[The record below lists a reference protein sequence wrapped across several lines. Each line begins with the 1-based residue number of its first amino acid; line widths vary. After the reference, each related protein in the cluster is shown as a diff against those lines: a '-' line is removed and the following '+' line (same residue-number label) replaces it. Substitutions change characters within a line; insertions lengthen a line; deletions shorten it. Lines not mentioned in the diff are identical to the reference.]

1 MNETKASDVASVAV
15 AMDGK
20 FDHLTESMAE
30 HAPKCKAKSPETCQY
45 VLKEAAAEMEKP
57 ENKGKSKEEIIKQV
71 AAQHEKFKAEGQA
84 RAAGGAP
91 KDVKSDPNVRT
102 QFDEAKKIVDSLP
115 DAQKAEGQKIIQQME
130 NEAARQNAQNAQN
143 GAAQGGTD
151 AAKTDAA
158 ATGGEQSADGAQ
170 NNGTAAQTGN
180 AAQSAQPSDEERY
193 AALMQRHAT
202 PKKEDKIAREKK
214 YVMSKMESFRKEQE
228 EKGTPEWKIQEGE
241 DKIWAEHQERL
252 NQIEQDFAGTDGGA
266 DGGADG
272 GTDATASAET
282 NTAETASAEGT
293 AEKNDADTSTAE
305 GSAGE
310 GSTGE
315 TGTAETTTA
324 EGGSDGSTAETSTDT
339 TTAEGST
346 AEGRTG
352 GSTGETSTAETTTA
366 STGTESGTT
375 TEGSTSSSTST
386 EGGSTSTSEGSTA
399 PEEKIIEKDGKKYL
413 DISHLSFFPAMF
425 RALKEGW
432 KGNVNGIIY
441 DRKAYLDKKKREAE
455 EATKRGETAEPTPAE
470 KAKGMALFKA
480 FDVDPDKM
488 PEERRKDLEAISKRF
503 DSPDENVRKKARSE
517 FYKALRDYQNIDKMN
532 GANKEEKAEESEV
545 TAQPAS
551 ASESTSDDT
560 SSSSTE
566 EESTGGGEAEVTAES
581 AGGDTSS
588 DTTAEASGTS
598 GGTEASASGSG
609 ESGTAESTGAEGT
622 GGEAKSEWKPEH
634 QPHEDPVAEGTSAE
648 EHAKVCKANPK
659 SNCPFLKSHMSK
671 EQLEALDGGSSDAGS
686 SSSGSTASTGREGGG
701 TSGGESASTAQ
712 KKDRNT
718 LHKEMMD
725 ASSAYND
732 LVQKKENGDTSIT
745 DEQVNA
751 AMKKWDDATE
761 AYRNSA
767 RGGNGGGNSSTAET
781 KADGGSDASTGGGST
796 GTAETTAS
804 AETGTASG
812 GGEGDGGG
820 NGALSI
826 NDEDLPELSEED
838 AEKRMNERTGS
849 LAKEN
854 DGEVDFSSQPQTEED
869 QQNIDKIMSKIT
881 SKKGGGLG
889 LDPEDA
895 EVMGCV
901 KGPIFTTYKF
911 RIDGD
916 IGAITG
922 KKFLNNLGFAL
933 GQGDAAAMVE
943 PLKDGTYAIMV
954 KNKNPENVGLDEPLT
969 SKEYLDAVAKRPN
982 AVLVPTCKDAQG
994 RWKFIDLTKGPHMM
1008 VTGGSGQGKSVFLNS
1023 VLASIMHQYHGK
1035 VMLGVLDPK
1044 GTEMGSV
1051 DGYKNTLTYNLG
1063 NGKTSSGV
1071 VHGDANACVD
1081 AIINLKNVMISR
1093 NKMLQRAGKA
1103 AGITLRNLGDY
1114 NDWVK
1119 KNPNV
1124 KDPQT
1129 GKPFKPQQPIIQIV
1143 DEFKQ
1148 LQDVAKEQKR
1158 DKELMGAIGQIV
1170 QLSRSSGVHCIFA
1183 TQNPD
1188 VNSIPSTIAT
1198 NCQQRVAFKAK
1209 NQYRG
1214 SPMCTDLLHPGDM
1227 RIDDGK
1233 EVTRGQSPFVDE
1245 GSCNAIASGKRLK
1258 APPPKAKPK
1267 TPPMPKQKEVEE
1279 VTAESA
1285 GEAKQD
1291 ASGTFNTSSVQQ
1303 GAQGGEKKAAAAQT
1317 NTATTQKQTAAKP
1330 APKRTDGDI
1339 GLKDS
1344 EKLQPSERLQAG
1356 ETASGSTAQTAT
1368 ATEQKKAA
1376 PQPAK
1381 PKKRKWTKQ
1390 EISQQAETNKQLSQ
1404 QLIDMVKSVHGGA
1417 RESVKK
1423 GRKYLALKAKRDE
1436 GFARMKAMNDGVEY
1450 VPQGTPTTD
1459 SASPHELIA
1468 SIVRATAKFRERDL
1482 AGKLTVKA
1490 RIARTL
1496 HRRNPDEPIV

>member
-71 AAQHEKFKAEGQA
+71 ASQHEKFKAEGQA

-91 KDVKSDPNVRT
+91 KDVKADPNVRT

-130 NEAARQNAQNAQN
+130 NEAARQNAQNTQN
-143 GAAQGGTD
+143 GAAQGGID

-170 NNGTAAQTGN
+170 NNGTAAQSGN
-180 AAQSAQPSDEERY
+180 MAQSAQPSDDERY
-193 AALMQRHAT
+193 AALMQRYAT

-228 EKGTPEWKIQEGE
+228 EKGVPEWKIQEGE

-252 NQIEQDFAGTDGGA
+252 NQIEQDFAGSDGGA
-266 DGGADG
+266 EGAEKNGSTEATADGGTDGGADG

-282 NTAETASAEGT
+282 NTAENASAEGT
-293 AEKNDADTSTAE
+293 AQKNDADTST
-305 GSAGE
+305 SE

-324 EGGSDGSTAETSTDT
+324 EGGTDG
-339 TTAEGST
+339 
-346 AEGRTG
+346 
-352 GSTGETSTAETTTA
+352 STAETTTA

-375 TEGSTSSSTST
+375 AEGSTTSSTST
-386 EGGSTSTSEGSTA
+386 EGGSNSSSEGSTSSSTTTSTA
-399 PEEKIIEKDGKKYL
+399 PEEKIVEKDGKKYL

-425 RALKEGW
+425 RAIKEGW
-432 KGNVNGIIY
+432 KGNVNGVIY
-441 DRKAYLDKKKREAE
+441 DRKAYLEKKAKEAE
-455 EATKRGETAEPTPAE
+455 EATKRGETAEPNPAD
-470 KAKGMALFKA
+470 KAKGTALFKA
-480 FDVDPDKM
+480 FGIDPEKLSA
-488 PEERRKDLEAISKRF
+488 ERRQDLEDIAK
-503 DSPDENVRKKARSE
+503 DYASPDSKVRDKARSR
-517 FYKALRDYQNIDKMN
+517 FAKALRDYNSIDKMT
-532 GANKEEKAEESEV
+532 GANKEEKKEEPEV
-545 TAQPAS
+545 TAEPAS
-551 ASESTSDDT
+551 GGESSSGDT
-560 SSSSTE
+560 SSSA
-566 EESTGGGEAEVTAES
+566 GGGEAEVSAES

-609 ESGTAESTGAEGT
+609 ESGTAESTGSEGT

-634 QPHEDPVAEGTSAE
+634 QPKEDPVAEGTSAE

-659 SNCPFLKSHMSK
+659 SNCPFLKAHMSK
-671 EQLEALDGGSSDAGS
+671 EQLAALDGGSSDAGAGS
-686 SSSGSTASTGREGGG
+686 SSSGGEGGG
-701 TSGGESASTAQ
+701 AS
-712 KKDRNT
+712 
-718 LHKEMMD
+718 
-725 ASSAYND
+725 
-732 LVQKKENGDTSIT
+732 
-745 DEQVNA
+745 
-751 AMKKWDDATE
+751 
-761 AYRNSA
+761 
-767 RGGNGGGNSSTAET
+767 GGNGGGSASTAET
-781 KADGGSDASTGGGST
+781 KAEGGTSTATTGGEGT

-804 AETGTASG
+804 AEHGTASG
-812 GGEGDGGG
+812 GGEGGSEGGSG
-820 NGALSI
+820 GALSI

-854 DGEVDFSSQPQTEED
+854 DSEVDFSSQPQTEED

-889 LDPEDA
+889 LAPEDA
-895 EVMGCV
+895 EVIGCV

-1035 VMLGVLDPK
+1035 VMIGVLDPK

-1214 SPMCTDLLHPGDM
+1214 SPLCTDLLHPGDM

-1233 EVTRGQSPFVDE
+1233 EVTRGQSPFIDE

-1317 NTATTQKQTAAKP
+1317 STAPAQKQTASTP
-1330 APKRTDGDI
+1330 AQTD
-1339 GLKDS
+1339 
-1344 EKLQPSERLQAG
+1344 
-1356 ETASGSTAQTAT
+1356 TASGSTAQTAT

-1376 PQPAK
+1376 PQSAK

>member
-1 MNETKASDVASVAV
+1 MGTNAMNETKASDVASVAV

-57 ENKGKSKEEIIKQV
+57 ENKGKSKEDIIKQV

-91 KDVKSDPNVRT
+91 KDVKADPNVRT

-130 NEAARQNAQNAQN
+130 NEAARQNAQNTQN
-143 GAAQGGTD
+143 GAAQGGTG

-241 DKIWAEHQERL
+241 DKIWAEHQERM
-252 NQIEQDFAGTDGGA
+252 NQIEQDFAGSDGGEEGA
-266 DGGADG
+266 EKNGSTEATVDGGADG

-282 NTAETASAEGT
+282 NTAENASAEGT
-293 AEKNDADTSTAE
+293 AEKNDADTST
-305 GSAGE
+305 SE

-315 TGTAETTTA
+315 TGTAETSTA
-324 EGGSDGSTAETSTDT
+324 EGGTDGSTAETSADT

-346 AEGRTG
+346 AEGGTD
-352 GSTGETSTAETTTA
+352 GSTGET
-366 STGTESGTT
+366 
-375 TEGSTSSSTST
+375 STSSSTST
-386 EGGSTSTSEGSTA
+386 EGGSTSSGEGSASTESGTK
-399 PEEKIIEKDGKKYL
+399 EEHNEGVVIKDGKKYV
-413 DISHLSFFPAMF
+413 DISHLSFFPALIRSF
-425 RALKEGW
+425 REGM
-432 KGNVNGIIY
+432 KGNHVIY
-441 DRKAYLDKKKREAE
+441 DREAYKQRKEKEAA
-455 EATKRGETAEPTPAE
+455 EAAKRGETAEPTPDD
-470 KAKGMALFKA
+470 KAKGTALFKA
-480 FDVDPDKM
+480 FGIDPEKLSD
-488 PEERRKDLEAISKRF
+488 ERRKDLEDIAK
-503 DSPDENVRKKARSE
+503 DYASPDSKVRDKARSR
-517 FYKALRDYQNIDKMN
+517 FAKALRDYASIDKMN
-532 GANKEEKAEESEV
+532 GANKEGKAEEPEV
-545 TAQPAS
+545 TAEPAS
-551 ASESTSDDT
+551 GGESGSGDT
-560 SSSSTE
+560 SSSTG
-566 EESTGGGEAEVTAES
+566 EESSGGGEVSAES

-609 ESGTAESTGAEGT
+609 ETGTAESTGAEGT

-634 QPHEDPVAEGTSAE
+634 QPKEDPVAEGTSAE

-659 SNCPFLKSHMSK
+659 SNCPFLKAHMSK
-671 EQLEALDGGSSDAGS
+671 EQLAALDGGSSDAGAGS
-686 SSSGSTASTGREGGG
+686 SSSGGEGGG
-701 TSGGESASTAQ
+701 TSGGGSA
-712 KKDRNT
+712 
-718 LHKEMMD
+718 
-725 ASSAYND
+725 
-732 LVQKKENGDTSIT
+732 
-745 DEQVNA
+745 
-751 AMKKWDDATE
+751 
-761 AYRNSA
+761 
-767 RGGNGGGNSSTAET
+767 STAET
-781 KADGGSDASTGGGST
+781 KADGGTSTASTGGEGT

-804 AETGTASG
+804 AESGTASG
-812 GGEGDGGG
+812 GGEGGSEGGG
-820 NGALSI
+820 GGSGGALSI

-869 QQNIDKIMSKIT
+869 QQNIDKIMAKIT

-889 LDPEDA
+889 LEQGDA

-933 GQGDAAAMVE
+933 GQGNAAAMVE

-1103 AGITLRNLGDY
+1103 AGVTLRNLGDY

-1214 SPMCTDLLHPGDM
+1214 SPLCTDLLHPGDM

-1233 EVTRGQSPFVDE
+1233 EVTRGQSPFIDE
-1245 GSCNAIASGKRLK
+1245 ADCNRIASGHKLN

-1267 TPPMPKQKEVEE
+1267 TPPMPKRNEVSE
-1279 VTAESA
+1279 VSAEPV
-1285 GEAKQD
+1285 GEAKQE
-1291 ASGTFNTSSVQQ
+1291 ANGSFNTSAVQQ
-1303 GAQGGEKKAAAAQT
+1303 NNKGGEKKAPAAQT
-1317 NTATTQKQTAAKP
+1317 STATAQKQTAATP
-1330 APKRTDGDI
+1330 
-1339 GLKDS
+1339 
-1344 EKLQPSERLQAG
+1344 
-1356 ETASGSTAQTAT
+1356 AQTVT

-1376 PQPAK
+1376 PQPATKK
-1381 PKKRKWTKQ
+1381 PTKGELEAKNKSVSTLQQNVTALKRKKKQ
-1390 EISQQAETNKQLSQ
+1390 MQET
-1404 QLIDMVKSVHGGA
+1404 
-1417 RESVKK
+1417 VKK
-1423 GRKYLALKAKRDE
+1423 LKKAKNTSAVTALTNGKDWKTIDAQIEQALAAYHSERDAYGEMLKA
-1436 GFARMKAMNDGVEY
+1436 AQA
-1450 VPQGTPTTD
+1450 TD

>member
-91 KDVKSDPNVRT
+91 KDVKADPNVRT

-130 NEAARQNAQNAQN
+130 NEAARQNAQNTQN
-143 GAAQGGTD
+143 GAAQGGTG
-151 AAKTDAA
+151 AA

-170 NNGTAAQTGN
+170 NNGTAAQSGN

-193 AALMQRHAT
+193 AALLQRHAT

-252 NQIEQDFAGTDGGA
+252 NQIEQDFAGSDSGAEGAEKNGSTEATAEGGTDGGA

-282 NTAETASAEGT
+282 NTAEGGT
-293 AEKNDADTSTAE
+293 
-305 GSAGE
+305 
-310 GSTGE
+310 
-315 TGTAETTTA
+315 
-324 EGGSDGSTAETSTDT
+324 DGSTAETSTET

-346 AEGRTG
+346 AEGGTDG
-352 GSTGETSTAETTTA
+352 STAETTTA

-375 TEGSTSSSTST
+375 AEGSTSSSTST
-386 EGGSTSTSEGSTA
+386 EGGSTSTSEGSTSSSTTTSTA
-399 PEEKIIEKDGKKYL
+399 PEEKIVEKDGKKYL

-425 RALKEGW
+425 RAIKEGW
-432 KGNVNGIIY
+432 KGNVNGVIY
-441 DRKAYLDKKKREAE
+441 DRKAYLEKKAKEAE
-455 EATKRGETAEPTPAE
+455 EATKRGETAEPNPAD
-470 KAKGMALFKA
+470 KAKGTALFKA
-480 FDVDPDKM
+480 FGIDPEKLSA
-488 PEERRKDLEAISKRF
+488 ERRQDLEDIAK
-503 DSPDENVRKKARSE
+503 DYASPDSKVRDKARSR
-517 FYKALRDYQNIDKMN
+517 FAKALRDYNSIDKMT
-532 GANKEEKAEESEV
+532 GANKEEKKEETEV
-545 TAQPAS
+545 TAEPAS
-551 ASESTSDDT
+551 GGESSSGDT
-560 SSSSTE
+560 SSSA
-566 EESTGGGEAEVTAES
+566 GGGEAEVSAES

-634 QPHEDPVAEGTSAE
+634 QPKEDPVAEGTSAE

-671 EQLEALDGGSSDAGS
+671 EKLAALDGGSADAGADS
-686 SSSGSTASTGREGGG
+686 SSSGGEGGG
-701 TSGGESASTAQ
+701 TSGGGSA
-712 KKDRNT
+712 
-718 LHKEMMD
+718 
-725 ASSAYND
+725 
-732 LVQKKENGDTSIT
+732 
-745 DEQVNA
+745 
-751 AMKKWDDATE
+751 
-761 AYRNSA
+761 
-767 RGGNGGGNSSTAET
+767 STAET
-781 KADGGSDASTGGGST
+781 KAEGGTSTATTGGEGT

-804 AETGTASG
+804 AESGTASG
-812 GGEGDGGG
+812 GGEGGSEGGSG
-820 NGALSI
+820 GSGGALSI

-1233 EVTRGQSPFVDE
+1233 EVTRGQSPFIDE

-1303 GAQGGEKKAAAAQT
+1303 GAQGGEKKAPAAQT
-1317 NTATTQKQTAAKP
+1317 STATAQKQTAAKP
-1330 APKRTDGDI
+1330 AQTD
-1339 GLKDS
+1339 
-1344 EKLQPSERLQAG
+1344 
-1356 ETASGSTAQTAT
+1356 TASGSTAQTAT